1 MPSFALKRYTG
12 NGTLTNYTIPFTYRT
27 ASDVVVTVAG
37 TVLNLTTHYSF
48 PSASTISFVT
58 APASGAAIV
67 LRRNTSQDARIV
79 DYAAGSVLKESDL
92 DNDSI
97 QGFNMAQEAIDI
109 AQDSIAVSDS
119 NNQFDATSLRV
130 TNVADPTSAQDVA
143 TKNYLET
150 TWLSEADKTT
160 ITAVNNNLT
169 NIIAVKDNET
179 NINLNATNITAI
191 QNASANAT
199 LAQNYAT
206 ETDSP
211 VTGTTDDS
219 AKSWATGGT
228 STYSMR
234 TNGKGSAKE
243 WASYTTG
250 TANGSEYSAKEY
262 AVGTQTAQSLGSAKQ
277 WAVGGGTGF
286 TTSEKVAGNLYSAKY
301 YAEQAAASKTEFSNV
316 YHGAAATDPTQD
328 PDQSALEAGDL
339 YFNTSTNTLKYY
351 NGSSWASIEATD
363 TSSFATKGVAIAMA
377 IAL

>member
-12 NGTLTNYTIPFTYRT
+12 NGTLTHYTIPFTYRT

-58 APASGAAIV
+58 PPANGAAIV
-67 LRRNTSQDARIV
+67 LRRSTSQDARIV

-150 TWLSEADKTT
+150 TWLSEADKTN

-169 NIIAVKDNET
+169 NINAVKDNAT

-206 ETDSP
+206 ETDST

-228 STYSMR
+228 SSYSMR

-243 WASYTTG
+243 WATYTTG
-250 TANGSEYSAKEY
+250 TANNSEYSAKEY
-262 AVGTQTAQSLGSAKQ
+262 AVGTQSGQSSGSSKQ
-277 WAVGGGTGF
+277 WAIGGGTGF
-286 TTSEKVAGNLYSAKY
+286 TTSEAVAGGLFSAKY

-316 YHGAAATDPTQD
+316 YHGAAATDPTDD
-328 PDQSALEAGDL
+328 PDGSALEAGDL

>member
-1 MPSFALKRYTG
+1 MSFALKRYTG

-58 APASGAAIV
+58 PPANGAAIV
-67 LRRNTSQDARIV
+67 LRRSTSQDARIV

-150 TWLSEADKTT
+150 TWLSEADKTN

-169 NIIAVKDNET
+169 NINAVKDNAT

-206 ETDSP
+206 EIDSE

-219 AKSWATGGT
+219 AKSWAIGGDET
-228 STYSMR
+228 NYNMR

-243 WASYTTG
+243 WAVYTTG
-250 TANGSEYSAKEY
+250 KANNSEYSAKEY
-262 AVGTQTAQSLGSAKQ
+262 AVGAQRRGQADGGSAKD
-277 WAVGGGTGF
+277 WATYTSGT
-286 TTSEKVAGNLYSAKY
+286 VDNAGYSAKY
-301 YAEQAAASKTEFSNV
+301 WAQQAEASKTEFSNV
-316 YHGAAATDPTQD
+316 YHGALGSDPTQD
-328 PDQSALEAGDL
+328 PDGSALEAGDL

-351 NGSSWASIEATD
+351 NGSSWANIEATD

>member
-58 APASGAAIV
+58 PPANGAAIV
-67 LRRNTSQDARIV
+67 LRRSTSQDARIV

-150 TWLSEADKTT
+150 TWLSEADKTN

-169 NIIAVKDNET
+169 NINAVKDNAT

-206 ETDSP
+206 ETDST

-228 STYSMR
+228 SSYSMR

-243 WASYTTG
+243 WATYTTG
-250 TANGSEYSAKEY
+250 TANNSEYSAKEY
-262 AVGTQTAQSLGSAKQ
+262 AVGTQSGQSSGSSKQ
-277 WAVGGGTGF
+277 WAIGGGTGF
-286 TTSEKVAGNLYSAKY
+286 TTSEAVAGGLFSAKY

-316 YHGAAATDPTQD
+316 YHGAAATDPTDD
-328 PDQSALEAGDL
+328 PDGSALEAGDL

>member
-1 MPSFALKRYTG
+1 MSFALKRYTG

-58 APASGAAIV
+58 PPANGAAIV
-67 LRRNTSQDARIV
+67 LRRSTSQDARIV

-109 AQDSIAVSDS
+109 AKDSIAISDS

-150 TWLSEADKTT
+150 TWLSEADKTSVN
-160 ITAVNNNLT
+160 AVNNNLT
-169 NIIAVKDNET
+169 NINAVKDNAT
-179 NINLNATNITAI
+179 NINLNATNITVI

-206 ETDSP
+206 ETDST

-262 AVGTQTAQSLGSAKQ
+262 AVGTQSGQSLGSSKQ

-286 TTSEKVAGNLYSAKY
+286 TTSEAVAGGLFSAKY

-316 YHGAAATDPTQD
+316 YHGAAPSDPTQD
-328 PDQSALEAGDL
+328 PDGSALEAGDL

-351 NGSSWASIEATD
+351 NGSNWANIEATD

>member
-58 APASGAAIV
+58 PPANGAAIV
-67 LRRNTSQDARIV
+67 LRRSTSQDARIV

-150 TWLSEADKTT
+150 TWLSEADKTN
-160 ITAVNNNLT
+160 INAVNNNLT
-169 NIIAVKDNET
+169 NITAVKDNAT

-206 ETDSP
+206 EIDSE

-219 AKSWATGGT
+219 AKSWAIGGDET
-228 STYSMR
+228 NYNMR
-234 TNGKGSAKE
+234 TAGKGSAKE
-243 WASYTTG
+243 WATYTTG
-250 TANGSEYSAKEY
+250 TANNSEYSAKEY
-262 AVGTQTAQSLGSAKQ
+262 AIGAQRRGQANGGSAKD
-277 WAVGGGTGF
+277 WATYTSGT
-286 TTSEKVAGNLYSAKY
+286 VDNAGYSAKY
-301 YAEQAAASKTEFSNV
+301 WAQQAEASKTEFSNV
-316 YHGAAATDPTQD
+316 YQGALSSDP
-328 PDQSALEAGDL
+328 SGGSVSAGDL
-339 YFNTSTNTLKYY
+339 YFNTSTNKLKYY
-351 NGSSWASIEATD
+351 NGSSWANIEATD